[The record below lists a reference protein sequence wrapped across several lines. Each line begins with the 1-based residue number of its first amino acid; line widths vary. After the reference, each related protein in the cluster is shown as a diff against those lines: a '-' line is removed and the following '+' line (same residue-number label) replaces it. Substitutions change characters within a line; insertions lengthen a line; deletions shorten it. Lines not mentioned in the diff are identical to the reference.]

1 MYKVN
6 SALCIKA
13 TGQWLPVGTIS
24 ALVGS
29 SEAFIA
35 WALEH
40 KMIEEVDGEPTQDEP
55 DLEDIVLADYEGCC
69 GG

>member
-6 SALCIKA
+6 SALCIRA
-13 TGQWLPVGTIS
+13 TGQWLPVGSIS

-29 SEAFIA
+29 SPEFIA
-35 WALEH
+35 YALERG
-40 KMIEEVDGEPTQDEP
+40 MIEEVDGEPTQDEP
-55 DLEDIVLADYEGCC
+55 DETVLLEDYQGCC